1 MQNDHLK
8 YPIGNFVQPTIYN
21 DQVIENL
28 IKDIEDFPQMLIQK
42 SESMSQ
48 EELDKPYRPGG
59 WTGRQVVHHLADSH
73 MNAFIRFKLSLT
85 ENGPTIKPYNEA
97 SWAKLPDSALPI
109 DPSLK
114 ILDALHLKWANLLG
128 QFNEADFDKFY
139 VHPETKS
146 SWTMKKALVLY
157 AWHGKHHLGHL
168 NLIKK

>member
-28 IKDIEDFPQMLIQK
+28 IKDIEYFPQMLIQK

-48 EELDKPYRPGG
+48 EELDKPYRAGG
-59 WTGRQVVHHLADSH
+59 WTGRQEVHHLADSH
-73 MNAFIRFKLSLT
+73 MNALIRFKLSLT

-114 ILDALHLKWANLLG
+114 ILDALHLKWANLLR

-139 VHPETKS
+139 VHPKTKS
-146 SWTMKKALVLY
+146 SWTMKKALALY